1 MPLNVE
7 NAKYSEW
14 RNTHTFENCQLNRK
28 EYGQFLFNYLKSEKS
43 GFVLNIDSSWGS
55 GKTEFLKRFYT
66 ECINNNHPTIYIDAW
81 ESDFSKDPLSVVAF
95 ELLNQIEC
103 YMSDADEPT
112 LKGKLSELKD
122 KIKGF
127 KQYLGIMA
135 GIGTASIGFGYAP
148 GKDIV
153 HSVLDESLTG
163 NEKLIDDLSQNYQKQ
178 SQAIK
183 KIKEHLGLISELLE
197 CVYSINLP
205 LIILID
211 ELDRCRPTYAIEMIE
226 VVKHFFTTKNVVFII
241 ATDTNQLCSSIKSV
255 YGQEFDSRIYLKRF
269 FDRTANLPEIDFEA
283 YLAHKDLDFHEY
295 KNIEIYPK
303 KSTNMS
309 LQQILIIICKS
320 YSVGIRDFDQIL
332 AQLHACLRSANNMN
346 QNSVIN
352 LVVLFTAII
361 QKDKYPDKYDER
373 DDKSYSDFTFIGK
386 IDIEENYSSVDFIR
400 DSFEAIRMVPIQSG
414 SHRNIPVS
422 YCRQEPSTFRYNE
435 QKNWEIKHV
444 ESNSQISNMLIFA
457 LQRNE
462 KDFWR
467 WTQYR
472 DCVDLAGY
480 IS

>member
-7 NAKYSEW
+7 NAKYFKW
-14 RNTHTFENCQLNRK
+14 INTHTFENCRLNRK
-28 EYGQFLFNYLKSEKS
+28 EYGEFLFNYLKSEKS

-103 YMSDADEPT
+103 YMSDADEST

-135 GIGTASIGFGYAP
+135 GIGTASIGLGYAP

-153 HSVLDESLTG
+153 HSVLDESLIG

-255 YGQEFDSRIYLKRF
+255 YGQEFDARIYLKRF
-269 FDRTANLPEIDFEA
+269 FDRTANLPENDIET
-283 YLAHKDLDFHEY
+283 YLSHKNLDFNEY
-295 KNIEIYPK
+295 KNIDIYPK
-303 KSTNMS
+303 SSTNMP
-309 LQQILIIICKS
+309 LKEIITLVFKS
-320 YSVGIRDFDQIL
+320 FDIGIRDLDQIL
-332 AQLHACLRSANNMN
+332 AQLHACLRSANVISQDAM
-346 QNSVIN
+346 IN
-352 LVVLFTAII
+352 LVVLLTAII
-361 QKDKYPDKYDER
+361 EKSKDSDNFKNRNNNNSLDLNIIKIIEIER
-373 DDKSYSDFTFIGK
+373 Y
-386 IDIEENYSSVDFIR
+386 YSSESFINN
-400 DSFEAIRMVPIQSG
+400 SFNAIRLINKDFNGTRNNIYVRQDPQTFERPDG
-414 SHRNIPVS
+414 S
-422 YCRQEPSTFRYNE
+422 
-435 QKNWEIKHV
+435 NWEIKQC
-444 ESNSQISNMLIFA
+444 ESNSQLFQMLITA
-457 LQRNE
+457 YNDETKNLW
-462 KDFWR
+462 KWA
-467 WTQYR
+467 QYKK
-472 DCVDLAGY
+472 CVSLAGY
-480 IS
+480 IT

>member
-226 VVKHFFTTKNVVFII
+226 VVKHFFTTRNVVFII
-241 ATDTNQLCSSIKSV
+241 ATDTHQLCSSIKSV
-255 YGQEFDSRIYLKRF
+255 YGQEFDARIYLKRF

-283 YLAHKDLDFHEY
+283 YLFHINLNFDEY
-295 KNIEIYPK
+295 KNIDIYPK
-303 KSTNMS
+303 SSQKVS
-309 LQQILIIICKS
+309 LEKLLTIICKS
-320 YSVGIRDFDQIL
+320 YDVGIRDLYQIV
-332 AQLHACLRSANNMN
+332 AQLHACLRSANTINKGYI
-346 QNSVIN
+346 IN

-361 QKDKYPDKYDER
+361 EKNKTLEHFNKRNDYDLL
-373 DDKSYSDFTFIGK
+373 DVSHINTFK
-386 IDIEENYSSVDFIR
+386 IETFYSSRNLID
-400 DSFEAIRMVPIQSG
+400 DSFNSIRLVSTPINGTNRTAYINQEPDSFARQTDSNWYKIQSEINAQIYQML
-414 SHRNIPVS
+414 NIAYYDDTKKLWP
-422 YCRQEPSTFRYNE
+422 
-435 QKNWEIKHV
+435 
-444 ESNSQISNMLIFA
+444 
-457 LQRNE
+457 
-462 KDFWR
+462 
-467 WTQYR
+467 WTHYKTS
-472 DCVDLAGY
+472 VDLAGY
-480 IS
+480 IT

>member
-66 ECINNNHPTIYIDAW
+66 ECINNDHPAIYIDAW

-112 LKGKLSELKD
+112 LQEKFSELKD

-135 GIGTASIGFGYAP
+135 GIGTASIGLGYAP
-148 GKDIV
+148 GRDIV
-153 HSVLDESLTG
+153 FSALDENLTG
-163 NEKLIDDLSQNYQKQ
+163 NEKLIDDLSKNYQKQ
-178 SQAIK
+178 SEAIK
-183 KIKEHLGLISELLE
+183 EIKEHLGLISELLE

-241 ATDTNQLCSSIKSV
+241 ATDTSQLCSSIKSV
-255 YGQEFDSRIYLKRF
+255 YGQEFDSKMYLKRF
-269 FDRTANLPEIDFEA
+269 FDRTANLPEIDFDA
-283 YLAHKDLDFHEY
+283 YLTHKNIDFYQY
-295 KNIEIYPK
+295 KNIAMYPK
-303 KSTNMS
+303 QSTDMP
-309 LQQILIIICKS
+309 LQEILMIICKS
-320 YSVGIRDFDQIL
+320 HNVGIRDLDQIL

-346 QNSVIN
+346 KGSIIN
-352 LVVLFTAII
+352 LIVLFTAII
-361 QKDKYPDKYDER
+361 EKGKGLDKYNER
-373 DDKSYSDFTFIGK
+373 DDRDGSNYSLKQI
-386 IDIEENYSSVDFIR
+386 IEIEQNYSSVDLIQ
-400 DSFEAIRMVPIQSG
+400 DSFNAIRIVSIQSG
-414 SHRNIPVS
+414 IYRNTSVNFSRQQPSEFEYSH
-422 YCRQEPSTFRYNE
+422 Q
-435 QKNWEIKHV
+435 QNWQMKQR
-444 ESNSQISNMLIFA
+444 ESKSQIYKMLIFT
-457 LQRNE
+457 QNHNE
-462 KDFWR
+462 KDFWK

-472 DCVDLAGY
+472 KCVDLAGY
-480 IS
+480 IT

>member
-66 ECINNNHPTIYIDAW
+66 ECINNDHPAIYIDAW

-103 YMSDADEPT
+103 YMSDTDEPT
-112 LKGKLSELKD
+112 LQEKFSELKD

-135 GIGTASIGFGYAP
+135 GIGTASIGLGYAS
-148 GKDIV
+148 GKDII
-153 HSVLDESLTG
+153 HSVLDESPTD
-163 NEKLIDDLSQNYQKQ
+163 NEILIDNLSKNYQKQ
-178 SQAIK
+178 SKAIK

-255 YGQEFDSRIYLKRF
+255 YGQEFDARIYLKRF

-283 YLAHKDLDFHEY
+283 YLTHKNLDFYEY

-303 KSTNMS
+303 QSTNMP
-309 LQQILIIICKS
+309 LQEILTIICKS
-320 YSVGIRDFDQIL
+320 HIVGIRDLDQIL
-332 AQLHACLRSANNMN
+332 AQFHACLRSANNTN
-346 QNSVIN
+346 QGSIIN

-361 QKDKYPDKYDER
+361 EKDKDLDKYDER
-373 DDKSYSDFTFIGK
+373 HDKHYSDFTFK
-386 IDIEENYSSVDFIR
+386 KHIEIEQNYSSVDFIR
-400 DSFEAIRMVPIQSG
+400 DSFNSIRVVPLESG
-414 SHRNIPVS
+414 THRAMFS
-422 YCRQEPSTFRYNE
+422 RQQPSTFEYTH
-435 QKNWEIKHV
+435 QQNWQIKER
-444 ESNSQISNMLIFA
+444 ESKSQIYKMLIFT
-457 LQRNE
+457 QNHNE
-462 KDFWR
+462 KDFWK

-472 DCVDLAGY
+472 KCVDLAGY
-480 IS
+480 IT